1 MSEQKEPRR
10 QDGIQ
15 WSPSEASKKPITI
28 TCFFHFLS
36 RFFFC
41 SFASACAWRTSGRS
55 CRPAGGTLTWRK
67 RTCSIRR
74 CCTTIPT
81 LAASSTHSPS
91 SPSAPKPSP
100 AVASAFLKINYCSV
114 IFNPFGDSHKSIFV
128 SSIDF
133 QFQSGCPA
141 VAMFFFAVSLLILS
155 IFYYFFIGF
164 FLDQLSIFFFI
175 FNSILIALTTWK
187 NWGYFFFNAYG
198 FICYQLFL

>member
-141 VAMFFFAVSLLILS
+141 VAMFFFCCFIIDAIDFLLLFYWILFGS
-155 IFYYFFIGF
+155 VVDF
-164 FLDQLSIFFFI
+164 FLHFQFNFDSID
-175 FNSILIALTTWK
+175 NLKELR
-187 NWGYFFFNAYG
+187 
-198 FICYQLFL
+198 LFLF